1 MDLMVTDPS
10 SVEALLPL
18 VVIEAEAIPSLA
30 LVLPWVASLVKV
42 AIPSSA

>member
-1 MDLMVTDPS
+1 MVVLGATIM
-10 SVEALLPL
+10 VKALLPSVAIE
-18 VVIEAEAIPSLA
+18 VVVIPSLA